1 MGSTGMI
8 SPIRFRWAGRAYQ
21 VSQHRVDG
29 PVERW
34 RGVLRAF
41 MLAPKLEVAT
51 NVKEFAQTLTE

>member
-1 MGSTGMI
+1 MI
-8 SPIRFRWAGRAYQ
+8 SLIRFRWAGRAYQ
-21 VSQHRVDG
+21 VSRRRVDG

-34 RGVLRAF
+34 KGVLRAF